1 MCLKKFCVLFAAVVL
16 CSFAFLPL
24 DVVAYDVTN
33 SKTLTASEAAELFG
47 DTLTVKYFNGKDYVE
62 QTATLVES
70 VFNPRAFNPSLTDY
84 DIEVFDFSIN
94 WLCYSMTSAANTNPS
109 YITID
114 FSPTTTFK
122 NTEFLVTA
130 VAVGNYSSN
139 SNGAISNTY
148 ASSTA
153 DVIVDGQKQQFT
165 SFDNGDSI
173 QGINF
178 ASTSYART
186 STVIPINLSLSKKS
200 TVVLDRCCF
209 YGTAGK
215 YIYIRIPTVSLDA
228 VAEFGDT
235 SGSGSGSGGSVDL
248 GETNGLLGTIVGWL
262 QGVFDAI
269 TGLPAKIAG
278 IFLPDDTFLDD
289 WRGTVSALWSD
300 HFGAFIIATDTITD
314 IFSGLTD
321 TTARTSIDFPV
332 VTVPLAGTL
341 WTFGGWSVPLKP
353 TGFDALYTALALAI
367 DLICTIAFVN
377 MLHRKYEKLVSGG
390 VEGAD

>member
-1 MCLKKFCVLFAAVVL
+1 MCLRKFCALFAAVVL
-16 CSFAFLPL
+16 CSFAFVPL
-24 DVVAYDVTN
+24 DVVAYDATN
-33 SKTLTASEAAELFG
+33 SKTLTASEAADLFG
-47 DTLTVKYFNGKDYVE
+47 DTLTVKYFNGTEYVE
-62 QTATLVES
+62 QFATLASNTV
-70 VFNPRAFNPSLTDY
+70 RAVGLDPSMTDY
-84 DIEVFDFSIN
+84 DTEVFDFNTN
-94 WLCYSMTSAANTNPS
+94 WLHYVMQSGANTNPS
-109 YITID
+109 YISVE

-122 NTEFLVTA
+122 NTEFLVSAIA
-130 VAVGNYSSN
+130 VCNSFYGN
-139 SNGAISNTY
+139 GGPISNTY
-148 ASSTA
+148 SSSTA
-153 DVIVDGQKQQFT
+153 DVFVDGQKQQLL
-165 SFDNGDSI
+165 SSDNGDVI
-173 QGINF
+173 QAVKFSN
-178 ASTSYART
+178 SSYSYT
-186 STVIPINLSLSKKS
+186 STVIPINLSFSKNS

-209 YGTAGK
+209 YGTAGID
-215 YIYIRIPTVSLDA
+215 IYLRIPTVSLDA
-228 VAEFGDT
+228 VAESGDT